1 VVNASRTFSHSGQNP
16 FVRLVPSGFCSP
28 AKVWQPRI
36 SWGFTRLSKRR
47 LAGNLTALNFVLLVS
62 FPLVMCGNAQA
73 AQIAANTSTVAI
85 TDEARSKAGDIFTE
99 RCATCHGANGRG
111 NGPAAANLKPKPID
125 FHNQNWQKSVTNDT
139 MTKAIIFGGR
149 SVGKSGQ
156 MAPNPDLE
164 NEPAIVAA
172 LVEKIR
178 KWGK

>member
-1 VVNASRTFSHSGQNP
+1 LGKIEVA
-16 FVRLVPSGFCSP
+16 
-28 AKVWQPRI
+28 
-36 SWGFTRLSKRR
+36 
-47 LAGNLTALNFVLLVS
+47 
-62 FPLVMCGNAQA
+62 NAQ
-73 AQIAANTSTVAI
+73 IVGISENRSEIAI
-85 TDEARSKAGDIFTE
+85 TDDARAKAGDIFTE
-99 RCATCHGANGRG
+99 RCATCHGSDGHG

-125 FHNQNWQKSVTNDT
+125 FHNLNWQKSVTDDT